1 MSKSFWIASLL
12 SLLSVAG
19 FGQPYLVDSL
29 RSILPKTKDPIQRVD
44 VLLGLT
50 RALTF
55 ASGAA
60 SGKASAEE
68 ALKLAK
74 SINDQEGIAQALIMK
89 ANTVGPTQIEESHT
103 YILQALQIARRI
115 GAKSTEAFA
124 IYHEAEHYIYYK
136 NDFKTGLQLLEEALK
151 KTEHGVADKHIGN
164 IHKVMG
170 RAYLTAGN
178 SEKARRHFQKALT
191 HFDRVKSHPF
201 TDPRLGRPSYMDAD
215 GGALNKIQVL
225 IYQSREFL
233 DQGQASRAMGDLR
246 NALSLSKEMGSLDN
260 QAWAREE
267 LGLVYVA
274 QGKLDRAI
282 EQYKEAIQIYEAMG
296 SSTYLAGAVQYIGD
310 LYFQFKD
317 YDVAET
323 YYKRAFRL
331 NKATFDSLQMIRSY
345 SSLGRVALQRNQPDR
360 ALDYFEKALQINQA
374 LKDSSQLANIYGS
387 MAFVWRAKQN
397 SSKALAYN
405 FLSLALSKR
414 FNDQPGAVNHLLDI
428 SNNYRMLGKPDSAI
442 YYGLQ
447 ASELAQTYGFLG
459 QQKNIQLALSYAEEE
474 AGNYAQALAYH
485 KTYLQLHDSI
495 YSANAS
501 LKLKEEQVR
510 QNVAD
515 YQREK
520 EQAQREAVLLHTQNR
535 LYLALAAALLAI
547 LLVGGYLFFQ
557 LRQAQRQLQS
567 KNLQLQQ
574 LNLTKDRFF
583 GIIAHDIRSP
593 IVALDSVAEQ
603 IEYYLETQR
612 PEKLDLLAKRVDKTV
627 KQLSAL
633 LDNLLSWALL
643 QQGVVPY
650 HPKSIPIASV
660 AESAIEMFSAN
671 AHAKEIRLETYF
683 PGDLAVF
690 ADESALHAILR
701 NLLSNAIK
709 FTPHGGTVSL
719 SAEQT
724 EDKIYIKINDTGTG
738 ISAEKLE
745 KLFSLEKTSEQ
756 GTAGERG
763 TGLGLV
769 LVKEFVEMNRGHL
782 HVNSQLHQGSQFIV
796 SLPKAA

>member
-1 MSKSFWIASLL
+1 
-12 SLLSVAG
+12 
-19 FGQPYLVDSL
+19 
-29 RSILPKTKDPIQRVD
+29 
-44 VLLGLT
+44 
-50 RALTF
+50 
-55 ASGAA
+55 
-60 SGKASAEE
+60 
-68 ALKLAK
+68 
-74 SINDQEGIAQALIMK
+74 
-89 ANTVGPTQIEESHT
+89 
-103 YILQALQIARRI
+103 
-115 GAKSTEAFA
+115 
-124 IYHEAEHYIYYK
+124 
-136 NDFKTGLQLLEEALK
+136 
-151 KTEHGVADKHIGN
+151 
-164 IHKVMG
+164 
-170 RAYLTAGN
+170 
-178 SEKARRHFQKALT
+178 
-191 HFDRVKSHPF
+191 
-201 TDPRLGRPSYMDAD
+201 
-215 GGALNKIQVL
+215 
-225 IYQSREFL
+225 
-233 DQGQASRAMGDLR
+233 
-246 NALSLSKEMGSLDN
+246 
-260 QAWAREE
+260 
-267 LGLVYVA
+267 
-274 QGKLDRAI
+274 
-282 EQYKEAIQIYEAMG
+282 
-296 SSTYLAGAVQYIGD
+296 
-310 LYFQFKD
+310 
-317 YDVAET
+317 
-323 YYKRAFRL
+323 
-331 NKATFDSLQMIRSY
+331 
-345 SSLGRVALQRNQPDR
+345 
-360 ALDYFEKALQINQA
+360 
-374 LKDSSQLANIYGS
+374 

-520 EQAQREAVLLHTQNR
+520 EQAQREAVLLHTRNR

-627 KQLSAL
+627 KRLSAL

-643 QQGVVPY
+643 PQGVVPY
-650 HPKSIPIASV
+650 HPQSIPIASV

-709 FTPHGGTVSL
+709 FTPSWRTVSL

-745 KLFSLEKTSEQ
+745 KLFSLEKPANREPPES
-756 GTAGERG
+756 GE
-763 TGLGLV
+763 
-769 LVKEFVEMNRGHL
+769 
-782 HVNSQLHQGSQFIV
+782 
-796 SLPKAA
+796 PAWD